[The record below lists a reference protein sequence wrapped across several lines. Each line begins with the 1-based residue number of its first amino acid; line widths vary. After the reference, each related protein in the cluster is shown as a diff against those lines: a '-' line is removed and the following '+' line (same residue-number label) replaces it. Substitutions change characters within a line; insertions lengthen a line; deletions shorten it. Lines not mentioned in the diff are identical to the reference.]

1 MTISIRTARTDDA
14 AAIAAVAVASIRE
27 LATNFYDAAEID
39 AWSAAFTP
47 ETVQSAFVT
56 GITWVAIDDGEVVGF
71 AKWEPPTEF
80 DLLYVHPT
88 AARRGVAH
96 ALSEAIERAAR
107 EAGVFHLEA
116 TVSKSARKAF
126 DAFGYELI
134 EDFIRT
140 VDGQQFAV
148 ARMRKELR

>member
-27 LATNFYDAAEID
+27 VGTNFYDAAQID
-39 AWSAAFTP
+39 AWSSAFTP
-47 ETVQSAFVT
+47 ETVRTSFVT
-56 GITWVAIDDGEVVGF
+56 GITWVALDDGEVVGF

-80 DLLYVHPT
+80 DLLYVHPS
-88 AARRGVAH
+88 AARSGVAK
-96 ALSEAIERAAR
+96 ALSDAIERAAQ
-107 EAGVFHLEA
+107 EAGVFQLEA
-116 TVSKSARKAF
+116 TVSKSARQAF

-148 ARMRKELR
+148 TRMRKELR